1 MVNLYKLLST
11 KGTLLAFVVGLLGA
25 VIFFIPVIGGLDGF
39 NALPDA
45 EKKTSN
51 IFNLGIQLMLFI
63 LAISVIITVV
73 WALAQMVMNPSGA
86 KMGFV
91 WLAVIVGLFALG
103 YFVLN
108 SPDNDAVL
116 ADLKTNGVSE
126 GQSKIIGGGIW
137 LMLLMLVG
145 SLAIFI
151 FSEVRNLFK

>member
-11 KGTLLAFVVGLLGA
+11 KGTLIAFAVGLLGA
-25 VIFFIPVIGGLDGF
+25 VIFFIPVVGGLDAF

-51 IFNLGIQLMLFI
+51 IFNLGIQLMLAI
-63 LAISVIITVV
+63 LAISVIITIF

-86 KMGFV
+86 KMGFI

-108 SPDNDAVL
+108 SPDNDAII
-116 ADLKTNGVSE
+116 ADLKTNGVSD
-126 GQSKIIGGGIW
+126 GQSKLIGGGLW
-137 LMLLMLVG
+137 MMLLMLLG
-145 SLAIFI
+145 SLGIFV
-151 FSEVRNLFK
+151 FSEIRNLFK

>member
-116 ADLKTNGVSE
+116 ADLKTNGVST

>member
-11 KGTLLAFVVGLLGA
+11 KGTLMAFVVGLLGA

-51 IFNLGIQLMLFI
+51 IFNLGIQLMLVI

>member
-11 KGTLLAFVVGLLGA
+11 KGTAFAFALGLLGA
-25 VIFFIPVIGGLDGF
+25 VIFFIPVLGGLDGF
-39 NALPDA
+39 NALPDE

-51 IFNLGIQLMLFI
+51 IFNLGIQLMLAV
-63 LAISVIITVV
+63 LAISVLITIV
-73 WALAQMVMNPSGA
+73 WALIQMVMNPTGA
-86 KMGFV
+86 KMGFI
-91 WLAVIVGLFALG
+91 WLIVIVGLFALG

-116 ADLKTNGVSE
+116 ADLKTNGVSA
-126 GQSKIIGGGIW
+126 GQSKFIGGGIW

-145 SLAIFI
+145 SLAIFV